1 MNIWKPIAIYCIGY
15 IAGGNKIKK
24 EYLKYVNRYSSE
36 RGRRSYDRQWDGTR
50 NNAQNTLTEAV
61 TYSLSEG
68 IKKFTDDILFGD
80 SKLSNR
86 CKINYTNH
94 DEHVDVL
101 LFNTFREARDILH
114 KMKMQIMDK
123 GYVTVADYYSYCN
136 NSWTYEDG
144 KWCWTD
150 LARAYVTRFNNGNF
164 TINFGAK
171 TTRTNPPIQY
181 SNNLYS
187 NCHAENSEEDKN
199 TEDTDEDYVKTINEY
214 FDGEEDNTERED
226 DET

>member
-1 MNIWKPIAIYCIGY
+1 MNIWKPVAIYCIGY

-24 EYLKYVNRYSSE
+24 EYQKYMYGYSTE
-36 RGRRSYDRQWDGTR
+36 RRRRTYDRQWDGTR
-50 NNAQNTLTEAV
+50 SKATNELSEAL

-101 LFNTFREARDILH
+101 LFKTFREARDTLH
-114 KMKMQIMDK
+114 KMKMQIMDE

-136 NSWTYEDG
+136 ISWTYEDG

-150 LARAYVTRFNNGNF
+150 LSRAYVTRFNNGNF
-164 TINFGAK
+164 TINFGVK

-187 NCHAENSEEDKN
+187 EENSD
-199 TEDTDEDYVKTINEY
+199 DEDSIET
-214 FDGEEDNTERED
+214 EEK
-226 DET
+226 

>member
-1 MNIWKPIAIYCIGY
+1 MNIWKPVAIYCIGY

-24 EYLKYVNRYSSE
+24 EYLKYLNRYSSE
-36 RGRRSYDRQWDGTR
+36 RGRRSYDRQWDSVRSKGT
-50 NNAQNTLTEAV
+50 NELTEALMH
-61 TYSLSEG
+61 SLSEG
-68 IKKFTDDILFGD
+68 IKKFTEDILFGD

-101 LFNTFREARDILH
+101 LFKTFREARDILH
-114 KMKMQIMDK
+114 KMKMQIMDE

-136 NSWTYEDG
+136 ISWTYADG

-150 LARAYVTRFNNGNF
+150 LSRAYVTRFNNGNF

-181 SNNLYS
+181 SNN
-187 NCHAENSEEDKN
+187 EF
-199 TEDTDEDYVKTINEY
+199 
-214 FDGEEDNTERED
+214 FDGEENNTNCEEKG